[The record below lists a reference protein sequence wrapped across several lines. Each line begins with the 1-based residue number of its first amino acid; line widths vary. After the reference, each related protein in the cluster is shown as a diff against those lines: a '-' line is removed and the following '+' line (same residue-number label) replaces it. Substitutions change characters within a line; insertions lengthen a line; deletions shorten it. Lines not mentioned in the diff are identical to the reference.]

1 MIKNYIFDFGNVL
14 ARFDPYDLTAAHVKN
29 ENARQIISEI
39 VFDRLYW
46 DKLDNGSITDEE
58 VKVGFCSRIPQE
70 LHEDACRVYDKWVV
84 SMPPVGGMKD
94 VVAEL
99 KARGHRL
106 YLLSNIS
113 IGFANTYTDCP
124 YIRDLFDLFDGL
136 VFSGPIGLAKPNR
149 EIYEHLLN
157 RFQLT
162 AEECLFIDDNAGN
175 IAAAKAVGI
184 HGYLF
189 DGDVDVLRKS
199 LCLEE
204 S

>member
-14 ARFDPYDLTAAHVKN
+14 ARFDPDELTAVHVQDEDTRKVV
-29 ENARQIISEI
+29 SDV

-46 DKLDNGSITDEE
+46 DRLDNGSITDEN
-58 VKVGFCSRIPQE
+58 VKSDICSRLPSE
-70 LHEDACRVYDKWVV
+70 LHECACRVYDDWII
-84 SMPPVGGMKD
+84 SMPTIKGMDK
-94 VVAEL
+94 VVADI
-99 KARGHRL
+99 KARGGKL

-113 IGFANTYTDCP
+113 IGFAETYAANPAVKDV
-124 YIRDLFDLFDGL
+124 LDLFDGL

-149 EIYEHLLN
+149 AIYEHLLN

-162 AEECLFIDDNAGN
+162 ADECLFIDDNAGN

-184 HGYLF
+184 RGYLF
-189 DGDVDVLRKS
+189 DGDVDALRKS
-199 LCLEE
+199 LLLEE